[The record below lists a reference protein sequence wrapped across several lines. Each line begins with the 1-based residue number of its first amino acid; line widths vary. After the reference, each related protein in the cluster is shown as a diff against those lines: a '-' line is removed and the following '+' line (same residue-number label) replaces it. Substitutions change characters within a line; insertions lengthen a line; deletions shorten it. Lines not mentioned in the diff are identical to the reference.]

1 MNVICPISITR
12 CIFYR
17 GRVFLLG
24 MQRKKECFVLDL
36 APETPLLFPALLNLE
51 LVL

>member
-1 MNVICPISITR
+1 MSYVQ
-12 CIFYR
+12 Y
-17 GRVFLLG
+17 LLHVG
-24 MQRKKECFVLDL
+24 YFTGEEFSYLGCNKKEECFVLDL